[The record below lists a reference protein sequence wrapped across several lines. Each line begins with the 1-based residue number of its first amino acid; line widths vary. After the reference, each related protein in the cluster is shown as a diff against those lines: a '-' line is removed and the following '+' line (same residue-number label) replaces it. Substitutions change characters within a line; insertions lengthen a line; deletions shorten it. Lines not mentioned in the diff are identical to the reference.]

1 MIQLEDIKR
10 LTLKKDETLVI
21 QLPMELDDAKFPELS
36 INVERYLREMYP
48 DQKLLILDKSTQ
60 LSVIKSA

>member
-21 QLPMELDDAKFPELS
+21 QLPMELDDAKFPELA